1 MTEASDSSPSDT
13 GPRNISPPVEQRS
26 RWATTVVLGDG
37 ETAFIR
43 PLVPADQPALLAF
56 HERQA
61 PDSLYRRFF
70 SPKPSLTS
78 KELDHFTRVD
88 MVDRVALA
96 VEVRDEFVAWSS
108 YERWAGRDEAE
119 AAFMVDDEHHG
130 RGIATLML
138 EHLAAIARTNGIERF
153 TAEVLSDN
161 RGMLAVF
168 AKAGWPLQRRFE
180 SGVVDL
186 DWELATTDEF
196 IDTVERREQRADSR
210 AVARILLP
218 RAVAVV
224 GASDTEGSV
233 GSLLW
238 RHVRSSVTV
247 PVHPVNP
254 RLEDLDGRRCYGSVA
269 DLPDDVSLAIIAV
282 PTRSLESTIDACIA
296 KRMRG
301 AVVVTT
307 VDSAGDHESTVI
319 DLPALV
325 ARSRRSGLRLIGP
338 SSMGVAG
345 LHEEGRLQAALV
357 EVTLPPGGVA
367 ISMQSGTLAA
377 SLLRRAADLE
387 LGVSWFVSLGDKS
400 DVSANDLLQF
410 WEDDQNTNVIGLYTE
425 TFGNARKFARIAR
438 RVSRTKPIVA
448 VRTGAAADGQLGA
461 ALYKQAGL
469 IEVPTVQALLDTCR
483 LLDAQPVLHGPHIAV
498 VTNST
503 SPGTFAV
510 AALNRAGL
518 SASLADTG
526 LDWRADGDD
535 YHRAITATLERPDI
549 DGVMVIF
556 APPLPSH
563 ADAMGATVDTAAA
576 GASKPVVAVLIG
588 STDGP
593 VAPGSTVPGF
603 AFPEQAAEALS
614 GSFLYGR
621 WLANEAVSG
630 PIESRPVDPRRA
642 AELISTLLA
651 ERVDG
656 GADRTESSEAP
667 ASTPAVSVGVDAAVA
682 LLDSYG
688 IAMPPTASSSH
699 DAAAD
704 TADRL
709 GYPVAVKARR
719 RGRGRSAEA
728 GIALDLADAD
738 DVTDAVATMRASLGD
753 DADVV
758 VVQQM
763 IAPGIDVRVQ
773 CQHDDRL
780 GVIVNVG
787 YGGIDAD
794 LIDDRS
800 SRIAPLSP
808 ASALAMLTETKV
820 GEALKLAGF
829 DSSPLVDVIVQAAQ
843 LGAEQR
849 DIDELD
855 LNPVVVSADGALVTD
870 AAITLRDRPDGD
882 GPLRTLD

>member
-1 MTEASDSSPSDT
+1 MTEASDDSLPAA
-13 GPRNISPPVEQRS
+13 PPEAAES

-43 PLVPADQPALLAF
+43 PLVPADQAALLVF
-56 HERQA
+56 HERQSA
-61 PDSLYRRFF
+61 ESLYRRFF

-78 KELDHFTRVD
+78 KELAHFTTVD

-96 VEVRDEFVAWSS
+96 VEVRDELVAWSS

-119 AAFMVDDEHHG
+119 AAFMVDDEHNG

-138 EHLAAIARTNGIERF
+138 EHLAAIARTNGIDRF
-153 TAEVLSDN
+153 TAEVLTDN

-224 GASDTEGSV
+224 GASDREGSV
-233 GSLLW
+233 GNLLW
-238 RHVRSSVTV
+238 QHVRSSVTV

-254 RLEDLDGRRCYGSVA
+254 RLEDLDGRRCFGSVS

-282 PTRSLESTIDACIA
+282 PTRSLESTIDSCIA

-301 AVVVTT
+301 AVIITSVDDASDERTT
-307 VDSAGDHESTVI
+307 I

-325 ARSRRSGLRLIGP
+325 ARSRRNGLRLIGP

-345 LHEEGRLQAALV
+345 LHPESLLQASLV
-357 EVTLPPGGVA
+357 EVTLPAGGVA
-367 ISMQSGTLAA
+367 ISMQSGTLGA
-377 SLLRRAADLE
+377 SLLRRADDLD
-387 LGVSWFVSLGDKS
+387 LGLSWFVSLGDKS

-425 TFGNARKFARIAR
+425 TFGNPRKFARIAR
-438 RVSRTKPIVA
+438 RVSRSTPIVA
-448 VRTGAAADGQLGA
+448 VRTGAAADGVLGA
-461 ALYKQAGL
+461 ALYQQAGL

-483 LLDAQPVLHGPHIAV
+483 VLDAQPVLGGPRIAV
-498 VTNST
+498 VTNSA
-503 SPGTFAV
+503 SPGTLAV
-510 AALNRAGL
+510 AALNRVGL
-518 SASLADTG
+518 DASVADAG
-526 LDWRADGDD
+526 LDWRANDADYRQAIGDTLA
-535 YHRAITATLERPDI
+535 RADV

-563 ADAMGATVDTAAA
+563 TDAMGASVDAAA
-576 GASKPVVAVLIG
+576 SDATKPVVAILIG

-593 VAPGSTVPGF
+593 VSPGSSVPGF
-603 AFPEQAAEALS
+603 AFPEQAADALARS
-614 GSFLYGR
+614 LAYGR
-621 WLANEAVSG
+621 WLATEAAVG

-642 AELISTLLA
+642 ADIIASILSGRAEAHVEPPGPESERTTVTVDVDVAAELLA
-651 ERVDG
+651 
-656 GADRTESSEAP
+656 A
-667 ASTPAVSVGVDAAVA
+667 
-682 LLDSYG
+682 YG
-688 IAMPPTASSSH
+688 IQMPPTASAAHS
-699 DAAAD
+699 DAAEA
-704 TADRL
+704 ADRL
-709 GYPVAVKARR
+709 GYPVAVKAVRR
-719 RGRGRSAEA
+719 SHGRSAEA
-728 GIALDLADAD
+728 GVALDLADSD
-738 DVTDAVATMRASLGD
+738 DVTDAVATMRASLGT

-758 VVQQM
+758 VVQRM
-763 IAPGIDVRVQ
+763 VAPGVDVRVQ
-773 CQHDDRL
+773 CTHDDRL

-794 LIDDRS
+794 LIGDRS
-800 SRIAPLSP
+800 SRLAPLSP

-820 GEALKLAGF
+820 GEALRSAGI

-843 LGAEQR
+843 LGAEQN

-855 LNPVVVSADGALVTD
+855 LNPVVVSADSALVTD
-870 AAITLRDRPDGD
+870 AMITLLDRPDED
-882 GPLRTLD
+882 GPLRRLG